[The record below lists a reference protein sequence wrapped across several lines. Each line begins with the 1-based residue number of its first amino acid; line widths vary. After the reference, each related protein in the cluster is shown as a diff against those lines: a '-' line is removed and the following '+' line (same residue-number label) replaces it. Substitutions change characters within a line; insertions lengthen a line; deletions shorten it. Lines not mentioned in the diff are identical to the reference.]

1 MKKLNL
7 LATVIL
13 CMTTTITSYAQEE
26 EEPPALKV
34 AGDYIDINYRTTLYN
49 LGQWDGLGIITK
61 YSTKVLESGS
71 DLIWGS
77 FYQAQPNNPGIFTL
91 TSVGSP
97 AGWGPC
103 FTVRA
108 NGRTGIMNDNP
119 SAALE
124 IGSASSIQ
132 QVKVN
137 GNIIW
142 SSDARM
148 KNNIKDISN
157 SLEHLK
163 QLRGVSYTLK
173 EEQKE
178 EAIPEK
184 ILRDPD
190 IDVEK
195 INATLEKSSKEAN
208 PLLSRNYYGF
218 LAQEV
223 QETFPDLVYQDDST
237 GLLAIDYI
245 GFIPVLVDGLTEQQN
260 QIEQQQTRI
269 EQLQNQIEQQKEQI
283 ASILKVVTQ
292 GKGAGYLGEAIESVP
307 LLYQNAPNP
316 FNQSTEIRFYLPRD
330 VQNAH
335 LYVSDVNGL
344 RKKDYPLQI
353 RESGSVTL
361 SASMLEAGTYFYTLV
376 CDGNPIDTKQMVL
389 TK

>member
-1 MKKLNL
+1 MKRINL
-7 LATVIL
+7 FTTAIL
-13 CMTTTITSYAQEE
+13 CITVATTLHAQEE
-26 EEPPALKV
+26 DELPALKV
-34 AGDYIDINYRTTLYN
+34 ADYHIDINYPIRTYA
-49 LGQWDGLGIITK
+49 LGTADGFDITTK
-61 YSTKVLESGS
+61 NSTNPLVSGA
-71 DLIWGS
+71 DLICGA
-77 FYQAQPNNPGIFTL
+77 FYQSQPNNPGIFTL

-97 AGWGPC
+97 AGWSPC

-108 NGRTGIMNDNP
+108 NGRTGIMNSNP

-137 GNIIW
+137 GNIVW

-148 KNNIKDISN
+148 KDNIRNLSAP
-157 SLEHLK
+157 LEHLK

-178 EAIPEK
+178 EVIPEK

-195 INATLEKSSKEAN
+195 INGTLKKSAKEAN

-223 QETFPDLVYQDDST
+223 QEIFPDLVYQDDST
-237 GLLAIDYI
+237 GLLSVDYI
-245 GFIPVLVDGLTEQQN
+245 GLIPVLVEGLN
-260 QIEQQQTRI
+260 QQQSRI
-269 EQLQNQIEQQKEQI
+269 EQLQTQLDQQKEQI
-283 ASILKVVTQ
+283 ASILKTVIK
-292 GKGAGYLGEAIESVP
+292 GKGAGSPGESLESVP

-316 FNQSTEIRFYLPRD
+316 FNQSTEIRYYIPQD
-330 VQNAH
+330 VQTAH
-335 LYVSDVNGL
+335 LYVSDVNGF
-344 RKKDYPLQI
+344 RKKDYLLQT
-353 RESGSVTL
+353 RENGSVTL
-361 SASMLEAGTYFYTLV
+361 SVSMLDAGTYFYTLV
-376 CDGNPIDTKQMVL
+376 CDGTPVDTKQMVL